1 MKNIYSSFLI
11 PILLLLVAGCSDSM
25 LDFQP
30 KDRYTEGNF
39 WTTESSADRYLTS
52 CYASLRGSGLYGGDA
67 TPLFEETASPNA
79 YNNSNT
85 SSWNAIAVGLQSGST
100 GGILTSRWS
109 HAYGGIGRCNTL
121 IRRIEDVPMNE
132 ALKERMIGEAMF
144 LRALYYFNLT
154 TYWGDV
160 PLILDPPNPATQTRL
175 PRTSRSEVIEQIL
188 DDLNRAAAIL
198 PVQYSTNDLGRATK
212 GAAMALK
219 AKVLLFEASPL
230 FNTARDQQKWGEA
243 AVAAAAVMDMA
254 NEAGYAL
261 YRDYRGLFLPENENN
276 DEVIFD
282 VQFIFPFLGN
292 SFDLINM
299 QYNTNAPTLSL
310 VNAYEMKNGRQIT
323 DPASGYDPNNP
334 YADRDPRLDATVVY
348 PGSRYMGTV
357 VSETRFAIT
366 GFGLRK
372 YGIYTEDAP
381 PAEYSDLKAGQSF
394 TNYMVLRYADILL
407 MYAEAQNEFS
417 GPDASV
423 YNAIDAV
430 RNRVDMPAVSRNLSQ
445 NELRELIRRERR
457 VEFAGEGYYYNDIR
471 RWMTA
476 ETVMNEGV
484 YTWDN
489 KIIEERNFNP
499 DRDYWWP
506 ITDVERD
513 LNPELEQNPE
523 Y

>member
-1 MKNIYSSFLI
+1 MKSIYTPFLI
-11 PILLLLVAGCSDSM
+11 PMFLLLIVGCSDSM

-39 WTTESSADRYLTS
+39 WATESSADRYLTS
-52 CYASLRGSGLYGGDA
+52 CYAALRTSGLYGGDA
-67 TPLFEETASPNA
+67 TPLFEEAASPNA
-79 YNNSNT
+79 YNNANT
-85 SSWNAIAVGLQSGST
+85 SSWNSIAVGLQSGST
-100 GGILTSRWS
+100 GGIISARWS

-121 IRRIEDVPMNE
+121 IQRIEGVAMDENRKQRMIAE
-132 ALKERMIGEAMF
+132 ALF

-160 PLILDPPNPATQTRL
+160 PLVLDPPNPATQTRL
-175 PRTSRSEVIEQIL
+175 PRDPRSVVIQQIIEDL
-188 DDLNRAAAIL
+188 DQAADIL
-198 PVQYSTNDLGRATK
+198 PLQYGSNETGRATK
-212 GAAMALK
+212 GAALALK
-219 AKVLLFEASPL
+219 AKILLFDASPL
-230 FNTARDQQKWGEA
+230 YNTGQDLQKWKA
-243 AVAAAAVMDMA
+243 AADAAAAVMDMA
-254 NEAGYAL
+254 NEAGYGL
-261 YRDYRGLFLPENENN
+261 YRDYRGLFLPDNENN
-276 DEVIFD
+276 EEVIFD

-310 VNAYEMKNGRQIT
+310 VNAYEMKNGLPIS
-323 DPASGYDPNNP
+323 DPASGYNPSNP

-348 PGSRYMGTV
+348 PGSRYMGGV
-357 VSETRFAIT
+357 VSTTRFAIT

-394 TNYMVLRYADILL
+394 TNYIVLRYADILL
-407 MYAEAQNEFS
+407 MYAEALNEFS

-430 RNRVDMPAVSRNLSQ
+430 RGRVNMPAVSRGLSQ
-445 NELRELIRRERR
+445 GVLRELIQRERR

-471 RWMTA
+471 RWKIA
-476 ETVMNEGV
+476 ERVMNEGV

-489 KIIEERNFNP
+489 KIIEQRNFNP
-499 DRDYWWP
+499 ARDYWWP

-513 LNPELEQNPE
+513 LNPELGQNPE